1 MAIAHVATEYVF
13 SDFLLKDPNQARYRS
28 IRTEMAVDKMVT
40 CVAVGLPLLLISL
53 AFAQEVSVGTQ
64 ISCFSPTNFSWRQA
78 AYVDS
83 YCWAAV
89 HTYTLPLWLHKFFP
103 YVLLLVAV
111 LMYTPALFWRFSVAP
126 LLQSDLGFIVEELD
140 RCYNRAVTLAKR
152 MATSGLL
159 TSDSDPTEGCF
170 NYPLVEKFLMTKRC
184 SRKLLFYYLLC
195 RSLNLVTLLCS
206 CIYLGYY
213 LRPASVTDE
222 FSCQLRVGLLA
233 SDPSVPE
240 KVQCKLI
247 AVGVFSLLSF
257 VNLVV
262 FAGLVPVVIFASLRP
277 LFRHGY
283 TRFLETYQSLPT
295 VSVLPSPSGQWD
307 DLSLYLLFLEENIS
321 ELKSYKYM
329 KVLEM
334 LRRRGEGAEENFD
347 AIGLLQT
354 LCLVK
359 MDGVDGGKTVARL
372 DQVKTNATD
381 AAANDGAAKTSQKS
395 AAGNNTHMETEMKEL
410 SPLLPENSV
419 GTSSRTDDG
428 GTLRQRAM

>member
-53 AFAQEVSVGTQ
+53 AFAQEVSVGAQ
-64 ISCFSPTNFSWRQA
+64 ISCFSPSNFSWRQA

-89 HTYTLPLWLHKFFP
+89 HTYTLHLWLHKFFP

-152 MATSGLL
+152 MAASGLL

-184 SRKLLFYYLLC
+184 SRVLLFYYLLC
-195 RSLNLVTLLCS
+195 RSLNLVTLLCT

-213 LRPASVTDE
+213 LHPASVTDE

-247 AVGVFSLLSF
+247 AVGVFSVLSF

-262 FAGLVPVVIFASLRP
+262 FIGLMPVVIYASLRP
-277 LFRHGY
+277 LFCHGY

-334 LRRRGEGAEENFD
+334 LRRRGECSEENFD

-359 MDGVDGGKTVARL
+359 MDAVDGGKAAARL
-372 DQVKTNATD
+372 DQVKTNAAD
-381 AAANDGAAKTSQKS
+381 AAVNDGAAKNSPKS
-395 AAGNNTHMETEMKEL
+395 AARNNTHMETEMKEI
-410 SPLLPENSV
+410 SPLLPANSV
-419 GTSSRTDDG
+419 ETSSRTDEG